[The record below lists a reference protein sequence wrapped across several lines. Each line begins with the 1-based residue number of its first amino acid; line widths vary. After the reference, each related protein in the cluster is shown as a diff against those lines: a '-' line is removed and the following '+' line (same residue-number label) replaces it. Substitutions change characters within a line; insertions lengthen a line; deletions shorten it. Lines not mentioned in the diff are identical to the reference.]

1 MMPADSMDSGD
12 MGGMGGMGGGM
23 DSPPMD
29 KRQLIMELLKLA
41 MSARADGLKGLTKP
55 KDDMSAD
62 PVMDEPTMPKDPMAG
77 AGGDGEPDPE
87 MLKKLLSMMGG

>member
-12 MGGMGGMGGGM
+12 MGGGM
-23 DSPPMD
+23 DDSAPMD

-55 KDDMSAD
+55 GAD
-62 PVMDEPTMPKDPMAG
+62 PVMDEPTMPGDPADSASGMPKDAM
-77 AGGDGEPDPE
+77 GDGEPDPE